1 MQMFP
6 KLWSHSDQISERHLC
21 ISVLIILHIS
31 FLSFLFPSVL
41 SVHTDVA
48 FLESSSFASVGVLQH
63 HLQAFHM
70 YYNRYTGFVL
80 GKTFSFFKKK
90 KKEKETWC
98 TRPESE
104 LILDI
109 SDCGKGWL
117 AFNKSTE
124 IVKCERRGP
133 RF

>member
-1 MQMFP
+1 
-6 KLWSHSDQISERHLC
+6 
-21 ISVLIILHIS
+21 
-31 FLSFLFPSVL
+31 
-41 SVHTDVA
+41 
-48 FLESSSFASVGVLQH
+48 
-63 HLQAFHM
+63 M

-80 GKTFSFFKKK
+80 GKTRKKRK

-98 TRPESE
+98 TRLESE

-124 IVKCERRGP
+124 IASARGEAQG
-133 RF
+133 FS